1 MHTHIRTH
9 IRTYIVTGLISAVSA
24 HLSQQVV
31 HGVVC
36 YNLEPAIQV
45 VLLRDIAVNTLY
57 DICDLQHTKFTIHI
71 LNTLN
76 SIGRFSIVW
85 PDIVAGI
92 SFGKFVIYTQT
103 AKIMLH
109 CFYIFC
115 MYSDILYNSRI
126 GQTITCR
133 MGQQWQLLLTRD
145 KKIMDIGSRWLTKSS
160 FRLKY
165 SSLSLRT
172 CRTQHHSM
180 QCCRMSVLHD
190 GKTTYVH

>member
-103 AKIMLH
+103 AKL
-109 CFYIFC
+109 C
-115 MYSDILYNSRI
+115 S
-126 GQTITCR
+126 TVITSFVCTVTYYTTA
-133 MGQQWQLLLTRD
+133 GLGKPSHVEWASSGSCCSLVTR
-145 KKIMDIGSRWLTKSS
+145 R
-160 FRLKY
+160 
-165 SSLSLRT
+165 
-172 CRTQHHSM
+172 
-180 QCCRMSVLHD
+180 
-190 GKTTYVH
+190 